1 MERNANLFWIA
12 TILIAS
18 LLLAACGGAPAQT
31 PAPQPAATEAPMPAA
46 TEPPAA
52 GGVEPAKQIVI
63 YNWSEYM
70 DPEIYTL
77 FEEEF
82 GIKVVEDNFSNNEE
96 LLAKLQGGA
105 TGYALIVPSDYT
117 VSIMIEEGL
126 LEQLDHNNIPNLANL
141 TPTFQE
147 APYDPGNVYC
157 AAYDWGT
164 TGLGF
169 ISTEMDAPTSWSI
182 LFEPDSEAS
191 TFGRTTMLD
200 DTRESFAAALVY
212 LGYSVNTTDEAQ
224 LEEAKELLIKAKTAL
239 AGYDSDTYEDLLA
252 SGENLLAH
260 GWNGDF
266 LIAQEENENVSFVV
280 PEEGGVIWVDNI
292 CIPKGVSPEEKLAAE
307 MFIDFILRGDI
318 GAMLSEYNYYASPNA
333 AAEEILGE
341 EFTGDPAVYP
351 PEEVVS
357 RLQFLEP
364 VGEAESIFQRLWD
377 EVKSAQ

>member
-1 MERNANLFWIA
+1 MERNANLLWIA
-12 TILIAS
+12 LILIAS
-18 LLLAACGGAPAQT
+18 LLLAACGGTPAQT
-31 PAPQPAATEAPMPAA
+31 PAPQPAATEASQPAA
-46 TEPPAA
+46 TEEPAA

-141 TPTFQE
+141 TPTFRE
-147 APYDPGNVYC
+147 VPYDPGNVYC
-157 AAYDWGT
+157 APYDWGS
-164 TGLGF
+164 TGLGYN
-169 ISTEMDAPTSWSI
+169 SAEMDAPASWSI
-182 LFEPDSEAS
+182 LFEPDPEAPF
-191 TFGRTTMLD
+191 FGRTTMLD
-200 DTRESFAAALVY
+200 DTREGFAAALVY

-224 LEEAKELLIKAKTAL
+224 LNEAKDLLIKAKAGL
-239 AGYDSDTYEDLLA
+239 AGYDSDTFENLLA

-266 LIAQEENENVSFVV
+266 LIAQEENADISYVV

-318 GAMLSEYNYYASPNA
+318 GAMLSEFNYYASPNS

-351 PEEVVS
+351 PEEVMS
-357 RLQFLEP
+357 RLQFIEP